1 MRTAARP
8 GPWPQVAGPPP
19 RPIFRSPP
27 ALSKSAPGA
36 AFTQSAPIDRKRGT
50 RAAGSAAPRLGS
62 EAPLTAKGFH
72 LGARTTALSA
82 RKQRGRQKGQ
92 EPLSPPRWAPA
103 GVGGGSDRGHRA
115 ARTPGPRRAT
125 GPPRLSPPSTKRAVR
140 DSSAGS
146 AGRGREARLRQGT
159 GFCANGAAARFARS
173 FREGSPEKPD

>member
-50 RAAGSAAPRLGS
+50 RAAGRAAPRLGS

-92 EPLSPPRWAPA
+92 EPLSPPRWGPA
-103 GVGGGSDRGHRA
+103 GVGGGSGRGHRA
-115 ARTPGPRRAT
+115 ARTPGPRRAA
-125 GPPRLSPPSTKRAVR
+125 GPPRISPPRHETSGSGQLCRQCRPGKGGTAPPGHWLLRKRC
-140 DSSAGS
+140 S
-146 AGRGREARLRQGT
+146 GT
-159 GFCANGAAARFARS
+159 
-173 FREGSPEKPD
+173 FRKKF